1 MPTTP
6 TSLTSPGPPDLL
18 GKFSLLPR
26 ADIILRSCDSHD
38 FPVQKLYVIDSSP
51 VLGEQIFAT
60 TSHGVGTEPEGKPY
74 PPYLLSKRD
83 EIEMINRCYHVYW
96 QRRNF
101 TGITANHSASREP
114 RDHLQSP
121 HFLVPCTSCPSSNHR
136 PDRRT
141 PFRDSKVPNDHCL
154 DSYPRLHFQ
163 A

>member
-60 TSHGVGTEPEGKPY
+60 TSHGVGTEPEGAIMSTGSGETSLESLPIIQLPESHAIISSLLTFLFPV
-74 PPYLLSKRD
+74 PPVLPPTIDQTVELLSVTQKYQMTTALTRIRDCISKR
-83 EIEMINRCYHVYW
+83 EPKFICSENALHVYSL
-96 QRRNF
+96 
-101 TGITANHSASREP
+101 A
-114 RDHLQSP
+114 
-121 HFLVPCTSCPSSNHR
+121 
-136 PDRRT
+136 
-141 PFRDSKVPNDHCL
+141 
-154 DSYPRLHFQ
+154 
-163 A
+163 